1 MILAFDTYYKEEN
14 AKTVCLV
21 FNDWTDSK
29 PMNIYE
35 EILNGVE
42 NYEPGSFYKRELP
55 CILSLLKKVE
65 IEIKNITVI
74 IVDGFVL
81 LDDDNKLGLG
91 GYLYKQLNSKI
102 AVIGVAKSGFHQN
115 KKNVKELLRGES
127 EKPLYISA
135 MGIELNKAFE
145 HIKSMYGIYRIPKL
159 LQILDS
165 KTKEYC
171 G

>member
-1 MILAFDTYYKEEN
+1 MILAFDTYYNDEN

-21 FNDWTDSK
+21 FNNWTDSE
-29 PMNIYE
+29 PTNIYE
-35 EILNGVE
+35 EILNGIE
-42 NYEPGSFYKRELP
+42 KYEPGSFYKRELP

-65 IEIKNITVI
+65 IEIKNITAI

-91 GYLYKQLNSKI
+91 GYLYEQLNSKT
-102 AVIGVAKSGFHQN
+102 AVIGVAKSGFYQN

-127 EKPLYISA
+127 KKPLFISA
-135 MGIELNKAFE
+135 MGIELNSAFE
-145 HIKSMYGIYRIPKL
+145 HIKSMYGIYRMPRL